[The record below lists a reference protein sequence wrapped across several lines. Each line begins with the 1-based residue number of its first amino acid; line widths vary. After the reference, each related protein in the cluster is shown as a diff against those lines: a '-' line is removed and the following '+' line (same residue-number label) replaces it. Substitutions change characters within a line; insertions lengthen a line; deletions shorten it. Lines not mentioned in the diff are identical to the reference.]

1 MKKNRRG
8 AGEERQLVCAVLG
21 FQTVQIL
28 KSILYIDFYTVN
40 APELWLLRIRL
51 CGRTR
56 ETAQV
61 LLDSL
66 GREGEQPEVRTWLRE
81 RFFGSFELMDHKH
94 YEDVWALDKN
104 NDEHSEFGVE
114 PAAAVRRRVLGKFK
128 NSQKSMS

>member
-1 MKKNRRG
+1 MC
-8 AGEERQLVCAVLG
+8 CARISNGTNSQNYSVPWPLYSKC
-21 FQTVQIL
+21 TRALTL
-28 KSILYIDFYTVN
+28 KIFFIFF
-40 APELWLLRIRL
+40 

-66 GREGEQPEVRTWLRE
+66 GRKGEQPEVCTWLRE

-114 PAAAVRRRVLGKFK
+114 PAAAVRRRVLGKYN
-128 NSQKSMS
+128 NSQRSMS